1 MSVQRKPSSQQLP
14 VVTGAYGSMAAA
26 ATTTS
31 STAVVSDASLPAS
44 GSLGSPVLAIDS
56 ASDLAVDVADVP
68 KEPHF
73 EGAQV
78 IRDVIVGLSDGL
90 TVPFAL
96 AAGLA
101 SLNNSRL
108 VVTAGFAEIVAG
120 SISMGLGGFLAG
132 LSEIEHYDNERLRE
146 EREVETVPLRE
157 QEEIAE
163 IFEPYGISREIVQ
176 PIIDVLV
183 QNKEVWVDFMMKFEL
198 NLEKPDRNR
207 TWISALTI
215 GVSYFLGGLV
225 PLIPYIFISTAVS
238 ALYVSAGVTIL
249 ALFIFGYFKARMLG
263 NRHPFLSALQM
274 AVVGT
279 AAAGAAFGIAKLIP
293 QEAA

>member
-207 TWISALTI
+207 TW
-215 GVSYFLGGLV
+215 LGGLV